1 MCSMACTGRQG
12 EEIRNLEWQWLI
24 ILNLRLKGIF
34 FPSKKRGPASHACIA
49 WGWHNSSIK
58 KPQFLRLQTLDFKG
72 RKKESG
78 QKKKIYCGLYSEHG
92 GYKQEVISFIL
103 YNNKYTCSVNAN
115 ACDEISINH
124 NTILHPENMKGQHHD
139 NSKNTL
145 RYDPD
150 WQWDRYPWSD
160 ASHYAYLTHSPVWAH
175 NSLQQS
181 LYSSDLQLS
190 LIAALVEWKE
200 CSPDK

>member
-24 ILNLRLKGIF
+24 LNLRLKGMF
-34 FPSKKRGPASHACIA
+34 FPSKKRGAASHACIA

-72 RKKESG
+72 RKKDSG
-78 QKKKIYCGLYSEHG
+78 QKKNKYCGLYSEHG

-124 NTILHPENMKGQHHD
+124 NTILHPENMKGHWL
-139 NSKNTL
+139 SS
-145 RYDPD
+145 
-150 WQWDRYPWSD
+150 WQQQKYFKIWPWL
-160 ASHYAYLTHSPVWAH
+160 AMRQI
-175 NSLQQS
+175 SLKWCVPLCILNPFTSVGPQ
-181 LYSSDLQLS
+181 
-190 LIAALVEWKE
+190 
-200 CSPDK
+200 